1 VAFSRPDGMKAT
13 FSRTPAGTHESA
25 LTMFIGYLL
34 LGRQIIGG
42 IMRGAVQG

>member
-25 LTMFIGYLL
+25 PTMDNVFLL